1 MSNLAEIAGKQR
13 IDPLKSQLEHWEDC
27 SEISGKANICTHSE
41 RGLSVGVHV
50 IAPRDD
56 VMEKSYFKSFS
67 SSKMVALVGTLA
79 WRLLLLLT
87 KKLHLKLLKHK
98 SLAFMLTGLQQQN

>member
-1 MSNLAEIAGKQR
+1 MKSVEKQTYAHTA
-13 IDPLKSQLEHWEDC
+13 KEAYQL
-27 SEISGKANICTHSE
+27 
-41 RGLSVGVHV
+41 VYHV

-56 VMEKSYFKSFS
+56 VMERSYFKSFS

-79 WRLLLLLT
+79 WRLLLLLI